1 MMLKNNKGIS
11 LVTMVMTVLIMLI
24 LLSTL
29 TYTAYTNIR
38 IRGLNKLYNDIRTLN
53 DEVAVYY
60 LENGRLPVGEE
71 YATISVGDEL
81 DETISFVTKDGTFTN
96 QDSLVNP
103 NDYNDES
110 GVGQATYYT
119 IDLGLFDNISLEND
133 GQYII
138 NEQSHMI
145 YYVPGITLDG
155 VTYNTLPL
163 DYKDTEYNIKHPVN
177 SVTVRNVY
185 LPMGGVSLNLEDY
198 MTFTASDGNVA
209 VPREITYSVTT
220 AGYQDYFSINDGIIT
235 SATDIDA
242 TSTTYSITAT
252 ISSYGVTTTKTA
264 TLRVYLT
271 DIELLDS
278 TATNEISTLNMIRG
292 ESIDIFTRKYGNAGT
307 LRLIAKVEDG
317 NGIDASVSNT
327 VDSETGCYPISITAT
342 NTGEVFLTVIENNG
356 RAAKELEINVFEPSL
371 SSSNVSITSLNST
384 RSIEFTIDERYE
396 EEPDRFE
403 IIWSS
408 SDTSIINIESSEENP
423 LEATVSPVSFGRT
436 TVYCEVRVDGAT
448 LTTLESNVS
457 VTGVSIDNLQMTV
470 GERATPNYVIDS
482 NIAETTISDIS
493 ITSSNTTVLDVTE
506 NSTTGEAEFVA
517 LSAGTS
523 TVTVTVELV
532 GGTTYTDSC
541 TVTISS

>member
-423 LEATVSPVSFGRT
+423 LEATVSPVSFGRA

-457 VTGVSIDNLQMTV
+457 VTGVSIGNLQMTV